1 MVSETA
7 RQIPKPTGSVT
18 DITRVRQVMTPRH
31 RDQQPQ
37 LNQPYQDTLPG
48 AGSGDQ

>member
-1 MVSETA
+1 MAEEVERLA
-7 RQIPKPTGSVT
+7 MPTGAVA
-18 DITRVRQVMTPRH
+18 DITRVRLTMPPRH
-31 RDQQPQ
+31 REQQPQ

>member
-1 MVSETA
+1 MAEKVDRLE
-7 RQIPKPTGSVT
+7 RPLGSVA
-18 DITRVRQVMTPRH
+18 DITRVRLAMTPRH
-31 RDQQPQ
+31 REQQPQ